1 MERYLGAKI
10 KELRQS
16 RNWTQAYLAE
26 RLNKSV
32 STVSGYESD
41 AHPIPTDVLISIAEL
56 FGISLDA
63 LLDLERPTGV
73 STQGLSTSQIKI
85 VEALIQEFRSPTST
99 GSDFSESKMN
109 ILHDILEDFGR
120 GY

>member
-41 AHPIPTDVLISIAEL
+41 AHPVPTDVLISIAEL

-63 LLDLERPTGV
+63 LLCLERPTGV
-73 STQGLSTSQIKI
+73 STQGLSASQIKI
-85 VEALIQEFRSPTST
+85 VEALIQEFRSPTSK
-99 GSDFSESKMN
+99 GSNLGKSKMN

-120 GY
+120 G